1 MLNVPTLADI
11 ESMFEAP
18 LLDLIYEAA
27 GVHRAH
33 HDARDMQR
41 CTLLSIKTG
50 GCPEDC
56 SYCPQSARYES
67 SVDAQALLSRDEVKA
82 AAQRAADA
90 GASRFCMGAAW
101 RSAREGAEFE
111 EVLGMIH
118 DVRSLGMEACVTLGM
133 LTDDQA
139 LRLKQAGL
147 TSYNHNLDTSED
159 FYKEIITTRT
169 YQDRLDTLARVQQA
183 GIGVCCGGIL
193 GMGETTRDR
202 ASMLHTLASLE
213 PQPESVPINALVRME
228 GTPLAK
234 GDDLDPLD
242 IARMVAIARILMP
255 RARVR
260 LAAGRLQLDPATQA
274 LCFLAGANSIF
285 FGEELLTTPNPSV
298 DEDTRMLERL
308 GLRVTES
315 GARTSEPAAG

>member
-1 MLNVPTLADI
+1 MPNVPTLAEI
-11 ESMFEAP
+11 EALFESP
-18 LLDLIYEAA
+18 LLDLIHEAA

-50 GCPEDC
+50 GCSEDC
-56 SYCPQSARYES
+56 SYCPQSARYQTG
-67 SVDAQALLSRDEVKA
+67 VDAQPLLSRDEVRS
-82 AAQRAADA
+82 AAQRAAEA

-101 RSAREGAEFE
+101 RAARDGAEFDA
-111 EVLGMIH
+111 VIDMIH

-139 LRLKQAGL
+139 RRLKDAGL
-147 TSYNHNLDTSED
+147 TSYNHNLDTSEE
-159 FYKEIITTRT
+159 FYGEIVTTRT
-169 YQDRLDTLARVQQA
+169 YRDRLETLERVQQA

-202 ASMLHTLASLE
+202 ASMLHTLASLD

-228 GTPLAK
+228 GTPLSK
-234 GDDLDPLD
+234 GEDLDPLD
-242 IARMVAIARILMP
+242 LARMVAIARILMP
-255 RARVR
+255 HSRVR
-260 LAAGRLQLDPATQA
+260 LAAGRLQLDASTQA

-285 FGEELLTTPNPSV
+285 FGEELLTTPNPAV
-298 DEDTRMLERL
+298 DADKAMLERL
-308 GLRVTES
+308 GMRVHACITHEPR
-315 GARTSEPAAG
+315 AHRT

>member
-1 MLNVPTLADI
+1 MPNVPTLAEI
-11 ESMFEAP
+11 EALFEAP
-18 LLDLIYEAA
+18 LLDLIHEAA

-50 GCPEDC
+50 GCSEDC
-56 SYCPQSARYES
+56 SYCPQSARYQTG
-67 SVDAQALLSRDEVKA
+67 VDAEPLLSRDEVRS
-82 AAQRAADA
+82 AAQRAAEA

-101 RSAREGAEFE
+101 RSARDGAEFDA
-111 EVLGMIH
+111 VIDMIH

-139 LRLKQAGL
+139 RRLKQAGL
-147 TSYNHNLDTSED
+147 TSYNHNLDTSEE
-159 FYKEIITTRT
+159 FYGEIITTRT
-169 YQDRLDTLARVQQA
+169 YRDRLETLERVQQA

-202 ASMLHTLASLE
+202 ASMLHTLASLD

-228 GTPLAK
+228 GTPLGK
-234 GDDLDPLD
+234 GEDLDPLD
-242 IARMVAIARILMP
+242 LARMVAIARILMP

-260 LAAGRLQLDPATQA
+260 LAAGRLQLDTSTQA

-285 FGEELLTTPNPSV
+285 FGEELLTTPNPAI
-298 DEDTRMLERL
+298 DADKAMLERL
-308 GLRVTES
+308 GMRIHE
-315 GARTSEPAAG
+315 GEPAAS

>member
-315 GARTSEPAAG
+315 EPAAG

>member
-1 MLNVPTLADI
+1 MPNVPTLAEI
-11 ESMFEAP
+11 EALFEAP
-18 LLDLIYEAA
+18 LLDLIHEAA

-50 GCPEDC
+50 GCSEDC
-56 SYCPQSARYES
+56 SYCPQSARYQTG
-67 SVDAQALLSRDEVKA
+67 VDAQPLLSRDEVRSA
-82 AAQRAADA
+82 AARAAEA

-101 RSAREGAEFE
+101 RSARDGAEFDA
-111 EVLGMIH
+111 VIDMIH

-139 LRLKQAGL
+139 RRLKQAGL
-147 TSYNHNLDTSED
+147 TSYNHNLDTSEE
-159 FYKEIITTRT
+159 FYGEIITTRT
-169 YQDRLDTLARVQQA
+169 YRDRLETLERVQRA

-202 ASMLHTLASLE
+202 ASMLHTLASLD

-228 GTPLAK
+228 GTPLGK
-234 GDDLDPLD
+234 GEDLDPLD
-242 IARMVAIARILMP
+242 LARMVAIARILMP
-255 RARVR
+255 HSRVR
-260 LAAGRLQLDPATQA
+260 LAAGRLQLDTSTQA

-285 FGEELLTTPNPSV
+285 FGEELLTTPNPAI
-298 DEDTRMLERL
+298 DADKAMLERL
-308 GLRVTES
+308 GMRIQE
-315 GARTSEPAAG
+315 GEPAAS

>member
-1 MLNVPTLADI
+1 MPNVPTLADI
-11 ESMFEAP
+11 EAMFEAP

-111 EVLGMIH
+111 EVLGMVH

-159 FYKEIITTRT
+159 FYSEIITTRT

-315 GARTSEPAAG
+315 EPAAS

>member
-1 MLNVPTLADI
+1 MPNVPTLAEI
-11 ESMFEAP
+11 EALFEAP
-18 LLDLIYEAA
+18 LLDLIHEAA

-50 GCPEDC
+50 GCSEDC
-56 SYCPQSARYES
+56 SYCPQSARYQTG
-67 SVDAQALLSRDEVKA
+67 VDAEPLLSRDEVRSA
-82 AAQRAADA
+82 AGRAAEA

-101 RSAREGAEFE
+101 RAARDGAEFDA
-111 EVLGMIH
+111 VIDMIH

-139 LRLKQAGL
+139 RRLKDAGL
-147 TSYNHNLDTSED
+147 TSYNHNLDTSEE
-159 FYKEIITTRT
+159 FYGEIITTRT
-169 YQDRLDTLARVQQA
+169 YRDRLETLERVQQA

-202 ASMLHTLASLE
+202 ASMLHTLASLD

-228 GTPLAK
+228 GTPLSK
-234 GDDLDPLD
+234 GEDLDPLD
-242 IARMVAIARILMP
+242 LARMVAIARILMP

-260 LAAGRLQLDPATQA
+260 LAAGRLQLDTSTQA

-285 FGEELLTTPNPSV
+285 FGEELLTTPNPAI
-298 DEDTRMLERL
+298 DADKAMLERL
-308 GLRVTES
+308 GMRIHQ
-315 GARTSEPAAG
+315 GEPAAS